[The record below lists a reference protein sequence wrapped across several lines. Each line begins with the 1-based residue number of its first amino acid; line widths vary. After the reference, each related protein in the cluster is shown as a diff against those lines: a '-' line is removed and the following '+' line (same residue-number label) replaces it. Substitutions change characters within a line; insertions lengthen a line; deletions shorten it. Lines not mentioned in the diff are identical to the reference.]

1 MHMAIV
7 YLNGKFLP
15 IEQASVSVMDRG
27 FIFGD
32 GVYEVI
38 PAYGGRLF
46 RLGQHLERLARS
58 LGEIRLNNP
67 LSSENWRQCLQE
79 LVVRNG
85 GGDQSVYVQ
94 ITRGAAP
101 RDHAFPKDVQPTV
114 YAASSP
120 LKPLPADLA
129 EYGVAAITL
138 QDIRWQRCDIKAI
151 TLLANILLRQQA
163 IDQGAVEAIL
173 VRDGKVSE
181 GAASNLFIVKNGVL
195 VTPPKGPYLLP
206 GITRDLILELAA
218 AHGIAHREAA
228 ISTEDLISAE
238 EVWLTSSTREILP
251 VTRLDQRAVGGGK
264 PGPLWRRLMALYQDY
279 KQTVR
284 ERGEAPAA

>member
-1 MHMAIV
+1 MSIV

-15 IEQASVSVMDRG
+15 IEQATVPVMDRG

-38 PAYGGRLF
+38 PVYGGRLF
-46 RLGQHLERLARS
+46 RLEQHLERLARS
-58 LGEIRLNNP
+58 LAEIRLADP
-67 LSSENWRQCLQE
+67 LSPAEWRRCLQE
-79 LVVRNG
+79 VVSRNAH
-85 GGDQSVYVQ
+85 GDQSVYVQ

-114 YAASSP
+114 FIASSP
-120 LKPLPADLA
+120 LKSLPAELA
-129 EYGVAAITL
+129 EHGVAAITL

-163 IDQGAVEAIL
+163 VDHGAVEAIL
-173 VRDGKVSE
+173 VRDGLANE
-181 GAASNLFIVKNGVL
+181 GTASNLFIVKNGVL
-195 VTPPKGPYLLP
+195 VTPPKGSYLLP

-218 AHGIAHREAA
+218 VQDIPHREAC
-228 ISTEDLISAE
+228 ISVTELESAD

-251 VTRLDQRAVGGGK
+251 VTELDGRRVGNGK
-264 PGPLWRRLMALYQDY
+264 PGLMWRRMMAVYQDY
-279 KQTVR
+279 KQLVR
-284 ERGEAPAA
+284 ERGEAPAQ